1 MKYYILNN
9 AGEVVNAIIA
19 DPEFMLEQV
28 PDGNYREAQETS
40 PVEPVHTIYSITMG
54 EVTAGGLP
62 APTAL
67 SGDYDINPGDAI
79 QIVTSLVN
87 GESVDYGA
95 AVLKVPLVRFA
106 DGENTKDEIYLR
118 ASIVAGVMTTTGTVS
133 SPGNWRLTAERVN
146 SALEKVGADW
156 RINEGTKDVG
166 FLA

>member
-1 MKYYILNN
+1 MKYEILNDI
-9 AGEVVNAIIA
+9 GEVVNVIIA
-19 DPEFMLEQV
+19 EPDFMLEQF

-40 PVEPVHTIYSITMG
+40 PVDPVHTIYSITMG
-54 EVTAGGLP
+54 EVTTGGMP
-62 APTAL
+62 APITL

-95 AVLKVPLVRFA
+95 AVLKVPLVRYS
-106 DGENTKDEIYLR
+106 DGEKTKDEIYLR

-146 SALEKVGADW
+146 SALENAGADW
-156 RINEGTKDVG
+156 RIDEGTKHVG

>member
-19 DPEFMLEQV
+19 DPEFMLEQF
-28 PDGNYREAQETS
+28 PDGNYREVQETS
-40 PVEPVHTIYSITMG
+40 PVDPVHTIYSITMG

-62 APTAL
+62 VPITL

-106 DGENTKDEIYLR
+106 DGEKTKDEIYLR

-166 FLA
+166 CLA

>member
-19 DPEFMLEQV
+19 DPEFMLEHF
-28 PDGNYREAQETS
+28 PEGNYREFVDAS
-40 PVEPVHTIYSITMG
+40 PVEPSFTVYEITP
-54 EVTAGGLP
+54 ETVTVGGLP
-62 APTAL
+62 APITL
-67 SGDYDINPGDAI
+67 SEDYDINPGDEI
-79 QIVTSLVN
+79 QIVTSLIG

-95 AVLKVPLVRFA
+95 AVLKVPLVRYS
-106 DGENTKDEIYLR
+106 DGEKTKDEIYLR

>member
-9 AGEVVNAIIA
+9 VGEVVNAIIA
-19 DPEFMLEQV
+19 EPDFMV
-28 PDGNYREAQETS
+28 SAYPDGNYREFVDPS
-40 PVEPVHTIYSITMG
+40 PIEPSFTVYEITP
-54 EVTAGGLP
+54 EAVTVGGLP
-62 APTAL
+62 APITL
-67 SGDYDINPGDAI
+67 SGDYDINPGDEI
-79 QIVTSLVN
+79 QIVTALIS

-106 DGENTKDEIYLR
+106 DGEKTKDEIYLR
-118 ASIVAGVMTTTGTVS
+118 ASIVAGVMTITGTVP
-133 SPGNWRLTAERVN
+133 SPGNWRLTAEIVN

>member
-19 DPEFMLEQV
+19 DPEFMLEQF

-40 PVEPVHTIYSITMG
+40 PVEPVHTIYSITIG

-106 DGENTKDEIYLR
+106 DGEKTKDEIYLR
-118 ASIVAGVMTTTGTVS
+118 ASIVCWCHDNDRDCLITWQLAADGGESQLSTGE
-133 SPGNWRLTAERVN
+133 GWR
-146 SALEKVGADW
+146 
-156 RINEGTKDVG
+156 
-166 FLA
+166 